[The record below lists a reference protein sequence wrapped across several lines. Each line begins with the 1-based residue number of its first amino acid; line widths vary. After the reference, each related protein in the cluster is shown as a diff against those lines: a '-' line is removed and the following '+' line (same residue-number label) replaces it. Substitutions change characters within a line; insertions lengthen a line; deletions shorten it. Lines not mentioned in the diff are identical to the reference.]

1 LIGHGF
7 PGKIFEQNGRG
18 GEIRVMWFLFGA
30 IFWTLWTNRNDF
42 MFKNKLI
49 SSPLAFG
56 FKLLSFLQ
64 HGMVVTG
71 GEDRRAL
78 EGPVYM
84 TKVQVLMEM
93 MAIGVE

>member
-1 LIGHGF
+1 
-7 PGKIFEQNGRG
+7 
-18 GEIRVMWFLFGA
+18 MWFLFGA

-84 TKVQVLMEM
+84 IKVQVLMEM

>member
-1 LIGHGF
+1 
-7 PGKIFEQNGRG
+7 
-18 GEIRVMWFLFGA
+18 
-30 IFWTLWTNRNDF
+30 

-49 SSPLAFG
+49 SSPLAIG

-64 HGMVVTG
+64 HWMVVTG

-84 TKVQVLMEM
+84 IKVQVLMEM